1 MTAYA
6 RTIGAFPL
14 ERASCVAKGNAA
26 THVRSFSDALYPVHH
41 CVREHVQ
48 IRANEEILP

>member
-1 MTAYA
+1 MAAYA
-6 RTIGAFPL
+6 RTIGLPAGTRKQRREGKRGTRVQSL
-14 ERASCVAKGNAA
+14 
-26 THVRSFSDALYPVHH
+26 SDALYPVHH